1 LKTHKT
7 LTKGKIKK
15 IQIKT
20 KRTESGIPL
29 ILRIIMYLLGV
40 GERNEWKKKKKG
52 SPTINEEYLDY
63 TRHLG

>member
-1 LKTHKT
+1 
-7 LTKGKIKK
+7 
-15 IQIKT
+15 
-20 KRTESGIPL
+20 
-29 ILRIIMYLLGV
+29 MYLLGV